1 MPLANVTVIPLGTQ
15 TPSLSKYIADCVK
28 EIENS
33 GIKHTLTP
41 FGSVL
46 EGDLDQI
53 FEVIKK
59 IHEVPFKHGVQ
70 RVATLI
76 NIDDRRDKKA
86 TAAGKINSVMKKLEK
101 D

>member
-1 MPLANVTVIPLGTQ
+1 MPLANVTVIPLGTGN
-15 TPSLSKYIADCVK
+15 TSLSKYIAECVK
-28 EIENS
+28 EIEKS

-46 EGDLDQI
+46 EGDLDEI

-59 IHEVPFKHGVQ
+59 IHEVPFKHGVM

-86 TAAGKINSVMKKLEK
+86 SSEQKLKSVMDRLEK
-101 D
+101 

>member
-1 MPLANVTVIPLGTQ
+1 MPLASVTVIPLGTES
-15 TPSLSKYIADCVK
+15 PSLSKYITECIR
-28 EIENS
+28 EIEKS

-46 EGDLDQI
+46 EGELDEI

-59 IHEVPFKHGVQ
+59 IHEVPFKYGVQ

-76 NIDDRRDKKA
+76 NLDDRRDKKA
-86 TAAGKINSVMKKLEK
+86 TASGKINSVMEKLK
-101 D
+101 S

>member
-1 MPLANVTVIPLGTQ
+1 MPLANVTVIPLGTNS
-15 TPSLSKYIADCVK
+15 TSLSKYIAECVK
-28 EIENS
+28 EIEKS

-46 EGDLDQI
+46 EGEIDEI
-53 FEVIKK
+53 FEVIKR

-76 NIDDRRDKKA
+76 NLDDRRDKKA
-86 TAAGKINSVMKKLEK
+86 TADGKIKSVMEKLK
-101 D
+101 S